1 VRRGIVVAGGLL
13 AFGCAASAVASSATP
28 GHARG
33 GSPVA
38 LVTAESENEL
48 LAVSLPDGKVI
59 RRVRVPV
66 DPENVDVQPSGPA
79 IVVSTRGGAVSI
91 LQARSLRPIRVLRGF
106 RDPHIAAIA
115 PDGEWAYVTDDGTG
129 LLSVIE
135 LARAAIVN
143 RVFVGMGAH
152 HLSFSPDE
160 RRVWVALGERART
173 IAVLDTSRPAR
184 PRVVTR
190 FDPGFPAHDVAFS
203 PDGRRVWV
211 TSDAGSRVGVFGSTS
226 RRLLFTVPVGPP
238 PQHVAF
244 GPRRFAYLTSG
255 YGSRIVMADTGGRV
269 VRYGRIPYGS
279 FNVTTVGSLV
289 VTSSLLR
296 GTLTELDGR
305 LRALRTVKVAPAARD
320 VGVSV
325 W

>member
-1 VRRGIVVAGGLL
+1 VRL
-13 AFGCAASAVASSATP
+13 CAAFLAGLIASTASSSANAAP
-28 GHARG
+28 KG

-59 RRVRVPV
+59 RRVRLPV

-79 IVVSTRGGAVSI
+79 IVVSTKGGAVSI

-160 RRVWVALGERART
+160 RHTWVALGERART
-173 IAVLDTSRPAR
+173 IVVLDTSRPSR
-184 PRVVTR
+184 PRVVSR

-203 PDGRRVWV
+203 PDGRHVWV
-211 TSDAGSRVGVFGSTS
+211 TSDAGGRAGVFDSTS
-226 RRLLFTVPVGPP
+226 RRLLFTVPVGTP

-244 GPRRFAYLTSG
+244 GARGFAYLTSG
-255 YGSRIVMADTGGRV
+255 YGSRIVMADARGRV
-269 VRYGRIPYGS
+269 VRSSRVPYGS
-279 FNVTTVGSLV
+279 FNVTTAGGLV

-296 GTLTELDGR
+296 GTLTELNSR
-305 LRALRTVKVAPAARD
+305 LRLLRTVKVAPTARD
-320 VGVSV
+320 AGVSV

>member
-1 VRRGIVVAGGLL
+1 MRLRVAVFVALVAATTTAG
-13 AFGCAASAVASSATP
+13 ASARP
-28 GHARG
+28 QG

-38 LVTAESENEL
+38 LVTAESENAL
-48 LAVSLPDGKVI
+48 LAISLPDGALL
-59 RRVRVPV
+59 RRVTLAT

-79 IVVSTRGGAVSI
+79 VVVSAKAGAVSI
-91 LQARSLRPIRVLRGF
+91 LAWRSLRLVKVLRGF

-135 LARAAIVN
+135 LARTKVV
-143 RVFVGMGAH
+143 RRLFVGAGAH

-160 RRVWVALGERART
+160 RRLWIALGERART
-173 IAVLDTSRPAR
+173 IVVLDTSRPGR
-184 PRVVTR
+184 PRVITR
-190 FDPGFPAHDVAFS
+190 FDPGFLAHDLAFG
-203 PDGRRVWV
+203 PNGRRVWV
-211 TSDAGSRVGVFGSTS
+211 TSDAGSRVGVFDSTS

-244 GPRRFAYLTSG
+244 GTRGFAYLTSG
-255 YGSRIVMADTGGRV
+255 YGSRIVMADARGRV
-269 VRYGRIPYGS
+269 VRSGTIPYGS

-296 GTLTELDGR
+296 GTLTELDDR
-305 LRALRTVKVAPAARD
+305 LRVLRTVRVAPAARD
-320 VGVSV
+320 VGVAA